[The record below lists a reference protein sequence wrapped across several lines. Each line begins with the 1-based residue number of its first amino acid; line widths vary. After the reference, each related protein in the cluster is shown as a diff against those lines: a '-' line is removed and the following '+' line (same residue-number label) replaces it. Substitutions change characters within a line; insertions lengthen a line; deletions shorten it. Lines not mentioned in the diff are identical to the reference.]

1 MKISDLQNGMIGG
14 KFAHKA
20 DDNTPVSV
28 GTLVRFENIHN
39 TTIPVININGEE
51 KLCLGIVF
59 EYDADVEFNL
69 NYIPVSKQYDFLK
82 SLKLSFTSFRD
93 LNPGK
98 YN

>member
-69 NYIPVSKQYDFLK
+69 NYIPVSEQYDFLK

>member
-1 MKISDLQNGMIGG
+1 MKISDLQNNMIGG

-28 GTLVRFENIHN
+28 GKLVRFETINN
-39 TTIPVININGEE
+39 TTIPVINVNGEE
-51 KLCLGIVF
+51 KICLGIVF
-59 EYDADVEFNL
+59 EYDEDVALNL
-69 NYIPVSKQYDFLK
+69 NYIPITQQYDFLK
-82 SLKLSFTSFRD
+82 SLKLSFNSFRD

>member
-1 MKISDLQNGMIGG
+1 MKISDLQNSMIGG

-28 GTLVRFENIHN
+28 GKLVRFETINN
-39 TTIPVININGEE
+39 TIIPVLDINGEE
-51 KLCLGIVF
+51 KFCLGVVF
-59 EYDADVEFNL
+59 EYYPDVEFNL

-82 SLKLSFTSFRD
+82 CLKLSFTSFRD